1 MINCRDWGGQGKNI
15 VLIHGL
21 ASNCS
26 IWDLVGPLLAKT
38 NSVKAIDQRG
48 HGLSSKPNQGYD
60 FETVTNDLHL
70 FLKTNKIDNPL
81 LVGHSWGGS
90 VALNFAAHH
99 PEMISG
105 LCLIDGGLI
114 EISSIPG
121 NSLEKALVDMAPP
134 LFNNLT
140 EEFLRQRIAERDWGE
155 RDSLSLQNDL
165 ANIVMANFQEI
176 PDGTIAPRFK
186 RSNHLQVVE
195 AFWNHQPSSLFSSV
209 KCPVLNMPARLN
221 DDETSRQTLR
231 KNLIVQA
238 VKHIEKFETVWLENS
253 IHDVPLQRPILVAST
268 ISSHLKKGFFN

>member
-1 MINCRDWGGQGKNI
+1 M
-15 VLIHGL
+15 LIHGL
-21 ASNCS
+21 ASNCR

-70 FLKTNKIDNPL
+70 FLKTNKIDKPL
-81 LVGHSWGGS
+81 LDGHSWGGS

-176 PDGTIAPRFK
+176 PDGTITPRFK

-238 VKHIEKFETVWLENS
+238 VKHIEKFETVWLEHS

-268 ISSHLKKGFFN
+268 ISSHLKEGFFN

>member
-1 MINCRDWGGQGKNI
+1 M
-15 VLIHGL
+15 
-21 ASNCS
+21 
-26 IWDLVGPLLAKT
+26 
-38 NSVKAIDQRG
+38 KAIDQRG

-60 FETVTNDLHL
+60 FDTVTNDLHL
-70 FLKTNKIDNPL
+70 FLETNHIENPL

-90 VALNFAAHH
+90 VALNFAANH
-99 PEMISG
+99 PEMIGG
-105 LCLIDGGLI
+105 LCLVDGGLI

-134 LFNNLT
+134 SFNNLT
-140 EEFLRQRIAERDWGE
+140 EEFLRRRIGKRDWGE
-155 RDSLSLQNDL
+155 RDSLSLQYDL
-165 ANIVMANFQEI
+165 ANIVMANFQEA
-176 PDGTIAPRFK
+176 PKGTITPRFK
-186 RSNHLQVVE
+186 RSNHLKVVE

-238 VKHIEKFETVWLENS
+238 VKHIEKFETVWLEHS

-268 ISSHLKKGFFN
+268 ISSHLRKGFFN

>member
-1 MINCRDWGGQGKNI
+1 MNCHDWGGQGRDI
-15 VLIHGL
+15 ILVHGL
-21 ASNCS
+21 ASNYR
-26 IWDLVGPLLAKT
+26 IWDLVGPLLAET

-60 FETVTNDLHL
+60 FDTVTNDLYL
-70 FLKTNKIDNPL
+70 FLESNQIDKPL

-90 VALNFAAHH
+90 VALNFAANH
-99 PEMISG
+99 PEMVSG
-105 LCLIDGGLI
+105 LGLVDGGLI

-134 LFNNLT
+134 LFDSLR
-140 EEFLRQRIAERDWGE
+140 EEFLRQRIAQRDWGE

-165 ANIVMANFQEI
+165 ANIVMANFQETQ
-176 PDGTIAPRFK
+176 DGTITPRFE
-186 RSNHLQVVE
+186 RSNHLKVVE
-195 AFWNHQPSSLFSSV
+195 AFWNHHPSSLFSSI

-238 VKHIEKFETVWLENS
+238 EKDIDKFKTVWLEHS
-253 IHDVPLQRPILVAST
+253 IHDVPLQRPILVASA
-268 ISSHLKKGFFN
+268 ISSHLKEGFFN

>member
-1 MINCRDWGGQGKNI
+1 M
-15 VLIHGL
+15 
-21 ASNCS
+21 
-26 IWDLVGPLLAKT
+26 
-38 NSVKAIDQRG
+38 KAIDQRG

-60 FETVTNDLHL
+60 FDTVTNDLHL
-70 FLKTNKIDNPL
+70 FLETNHIESPL

-90 VALNFAAHH
+90 VALNFAANH
-99 PEMISG
+99 PEMIGG
-105 LCLIDGGLI
+105 LCLVDGGLI

-140 EEFLRQRIAERDWGE
+140 EEFLRGRIAKRDWGE
-155 RDSLSLQNDL
+155 RDSLSLQYDL
-165 ANIVMANFQEI
+165 ANIVMANFQEA
-176 PDGTIAPRFK
+176 PKGTITPRFK
-186 RSNHLQVVE
+186 RSNHLKVVE

-238 VKHIEKFETVWLENS
+238 EKEINKFETVWLEHS
-253 IHDVPLQRPILVAST
+253 IHDVPLQRPMLVAAI

>member
-21 ASNCS
+21 ASNCR

-99 PEMISG
+99 PELISG
-105 LCLIDGGLI
+105 LCLVDGGLI

-140 EEFLRQRIAERDWGE
+140 EEFLRQRIAKRDWGE

-176 PDGTIAPRFK
+176 PDGTITPRFK

-221 DDETSRQTLR
+221 DDETPRQTLR

-238 VKHIEKFETVWLENS
+238 VKHIEKFETVWLEHS

-268 ISSHLKKGFFN
+268 ISSHLKEGFFN

>member
-238 VKHIEKFETVWLENS
+238 VKHIEKFETVWLEHS

-268 ISSHLKKGFFN
+268 ISSHLKEGFFN